1 MEFNLSDEQKKLVK
15 RAALLAK
22 SYKPKRPEI
31 NLRFQVEQGGGLEP
45 DWQGSACNIYT
56 ESGDK
61 DIDYDQFY
69 DLIFEFVE
77 DNLGEFFKPFNQQD
91 DESWGAIWCE
101 FNYEKKT
108 LTFGH
113 DVSYY
118 ESNFSAEEGKVK
130 QELAQRLI
138 NVKNDSDD
146 LQGDIISMSFN
157 GGGDSGYIENGENE
171 LGESV
176 DIPSSFEDF
185 GYDILEKNFGGW
197 ELNEGSYGNIQLDFS
212 EPGEV
217 SWTIEMNMNGEEGFS
232 DTYDFEVK
240 LDY

>member
-1 MEFNLSDEQKKLVK
+1 MELILDDEQKKLVK
-15 RAALLAK
+15 RAAILAK

-31 NLRFQVEQGGGLEP
+31 NLRFSVEQGGNLEP
-45 DWQGSACNIYT
+45 DWKGSVCNIDT
-56 ESGDK
+56 EFGEK

-77 DNLGEFFKPFNQQD
+77 DNMDEFLSPFNQQD
-91 DESWGAIWCE
+91 DDSWGSIWCE
-101 FNYEKKT
+101 FNYETKT

-118 ESNFSAEEGKVK
+118 ESSFSLEEGKIKPDV
-130 QELAQRLI
+130 AQRLI
-138 NVKNDSDD
+138 NVKNESED
-146 LQGDIISMSFN
+146 LQGDVISMRFD
-157 GGGDSGYIENGENE
+157 GGGDSGSIDGAENE
-171 LGESV
+171 LGDSV
-176 DIPSSFEDF
+176 DIPASFEDF

-197 ELNEGSYGNIQLDFS
+197 ENNEGGHGNVLLNFT

-217 SWTIEMNMNGEEGFS
+217 HWAIEMNMNGEEGFS

-240 LDY
+240 LDF